1 MKLMQWVF
9 PNLNNEQYTKMLN
22 MTFWLFISTCTSL
35 IVMILGLN
43 LGLITAGL
51 AQFLIQIA
59 APAIAAS
66 MVTLVYLGDRNL
78 KAIKVSSKTDAS

>member
-22 MTFWLFISTCTSL
+22 MTFWLFISTCSAL

-43 LGLITAGL
+43 LGLIAAGL

-66 MVTLVYLGDRNL
+66 MVTLVYLGDQNL
-78 KAIKVSSKTDAS
+78 KATKVSSKTDAS